1 MTGAAITGWIIESN
15 RGPLG
20 HPYAEAPGTMKQT
33 TISACCLL
41 AAVALAAC
49 GLPLGQ
55 APSSPKPVNAKT
67 TLDAERGKV
76 VFADDF
82 KNARSGWVTGAVG
95 GGPTTSYT
103 DAGYVVV
110 AAKRLVDNVVHSPY
124 ALALPQISVAATAAV
139 SLKSPK
145 GSAPGVGCSRGP
157 SDKTIKYTFLVAVG
171 GGWELMR
178 RDTRAGAKTPATV
191 LKRGAPPAPVGID
204 PLVIEGMCATLS
216 DGKTTRVVFFINGIE
231 VADVADRVADLPS
244 VGWFGD
250 LIVRGQKAA
259 ITTVIVTQFEVRNL
273 VV

>member
-1 MTGAAITGWIIESN
+1 
-15 RGPLG
+15 
-20 HPYAEAPGTMKQT
+20 MKQKL
-33 TISACCLL
+33 IPAWCLVG
-41 AAVALAAC
+41 AFALAGC
-49 GLPLGQ
+49 GLPFTSK
-55 APSSPKPVNAKT
+55 PSSPKPVVAST
-67 TLDAERGKV
+67 TLDAERGKI

-103 DAGYVVV
+103 DAGYIVV
-110 AAKRLVDNVVHSPY
+110 AAKRSVDNVVHSPY
-124 ALALPQISVAATAAV
+124 ALSLPQISVAATAAV

-157 SDKTIKYTFLVAVG
+157 SDRTIKYTFLVAVG

-178 RDTRAGAKTPATV
+178 RDTRPGAKTPATV
-191 LKRGAPPAPVGID
+191 LKRGSPPAPLGLD

-216 DGKTTRVVFFINGIE
+216 DGKTTRVVFFINGIQ
-231 VADVADRVADLPS
+231 VADVSDRVADLPS

-250 LIVRGQKAA
+250 LIVRGQKTAV
-259 ITTVIVTQFEVRNL
+259 TTVTVTHFEVRNL